1 MQLSVNGAALDPS
14 QTVFDV
20 PNGQLVFNPAPDAS
34 GKYDQGTSITVTA
47 YPTVAGST
55 VILGGVGTVSGNTG
69 TILAHGT
76 KWSMTASITLPL
88 VVPTPTSV
96 PTAAAVPTPAA
107 TGAANFVQDGAAPK
121 LEELSFTPT
130 TIDTS
135 SEDAIVTVTLK
146 LTASASEVC
155 INSCIRDNVSH
166 SATQLRFTH
175 VDSGQFRD
183 AYQFTLTSGT
193 MNDGTF
199 EAQITFPRG
208 SSGGRWN
215 VTSIYLVDDFGN
227 QRSLG
232 QPETA
237 SLGYLTNSGDGDAEA
252 PILDG
257 FSVTPSTIDTT
268 LGDVTATVTLTARD
282 TGAGLCLSSCRHNSS
297 ATQVRFTNVESG
309 EIKDAVPFSL
319 KSGTINDGV
328 FEAQL
333 TFSQGSSGSIWNM
346 TYILL
351 VDDLGTN
358 GWHYP

>member
-1 MQLSVNGAALDPS
+1 
-14 QTVFDV
+14 
-20 PNGQLVFNPAPDAS
+20 
-34 GKYDQGTSITVTA
+34 
-47 YPTVAGST
+47 
-55 VILGGVGTVSGNTG
+55 
-69 TILAHGT
+69 
-76 KWSMTASITLPL
+76 MTASITLPL